1 MSSFAWHTAPGYL
14 HSDAGDQDSQ
24 EEGSGTHDVDWQEIG
39 DFGGER
45 VSFLGGD
52 AISASAL
59 GSREIPGVIPNNEE
73 EVSQCCNKLANWR
86 RVYRDTSS
94 IPSPGNFTGQLLL
107 GFMTLEGENLDIGE
121 LTIRFPL
128 LPTPRSDILLS
139 TGSVQITVPNVS
151 VGSNYIA
158 VLFGDSGNA
167 SPQFTITGGSSTT
180 TTLSPSPTGTTPSL
194 PPTHPLSPIPTI
206 SPTPSSLPPTSPPPA
221 TPTNTSTPGTSTV
234 TSPISSPSSST
245 PTPSSVTST
254 SNAPNTSPP
263 SSSNGTTNSALP
275 ALRAHGARAI
285 TLCAAAAAM
294 SLVLV
299 L

>member
-1 MSSFAWHTAPGYL
+1 MSLLTFVLFYFLVFVQAVPL
-14 HSDAGDQDSQ
+14 
-24 EEGSGTHDVDWQEIG
+24 VKRIV
-39 DFGGER
+39 
-45 VSFLGGD
+45 VSPQ
-52 AISASAL
+52 ITSPSASTTWNV
-59 GSREIPGVIPNNEE
+59 GDKVTVTWE
-73 EVSQCCNKLANWR
+73 
-86 RVYRDTSS
+86 TSS

-107 GFMTLEGENLDIGE
+107 GFLTLEGENLDIGE
-121 LTIRFPL
+121 LTFSPSTHSTLRNHPL
-128 LPTPRSDILLS
+128 AQDILLS
-139 TGSVQITVPNVS
+139 TGSVQVTVPNVP
-151 VGSNYIA
+151 VGTNYIV

-180 TTLSPSPTGTTPSL
+180 TTLSPSPTATTPSL

-206 SPTPSSLPPTSPPPA
+206 SPTPSSPPPTSPPPA
-221 TPTNTSTPGTSTV
+221 TPTNTSTPGTSTA

-254 SNAPNTSPP
+254 SNAPSTSAP